1 MEDLN
6 INYTY
11 PFRMV
16 EKYEVPAH
24 LLQKRSDPKTYG
36 LYLNNKG
43 KRNKKR

>member
-1 MEDLN
+1 MENFN

-11 PFRMV
+11 PFYMV
-16 EKYEVPAH
+16 EEYEVPAD

-36 LYLNNKG
+36 QYLANKR